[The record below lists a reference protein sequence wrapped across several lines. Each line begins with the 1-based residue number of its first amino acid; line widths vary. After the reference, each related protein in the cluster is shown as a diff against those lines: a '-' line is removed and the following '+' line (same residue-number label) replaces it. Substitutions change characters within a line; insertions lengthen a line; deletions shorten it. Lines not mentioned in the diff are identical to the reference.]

1 MLTASLSCI
10 PVSTGPRP
18 SSLSANSL
26 TESRPGPFGFA
37 VSLALPL
44 PEFSHA
50 SAKTTGKAM
59 KKLLIRVRLLDVI
72 TSSGSSAC
80 PCNRALSADL
90 MEFLLITRNGLTDH
104 LRCHLALLPS
114 EDLDPP
120 AFEILVDMEEV
131 LHLLQ
136 IMLRK
141 VGNVEVPMV
150 VRVVARHREDLVVGL
165 TTVEHFQDPER
176 AAVDLA
182 PWKRRLVDPH
192 QHVER
197 IPVFVKRAGNE
208 TVVARVV
215 HGGIQHAVE
224 TDQPRPLVELV
235 LVAAAARDL
244 DDRRDLL
251 RRMNAGGEIVPRV
264 DHVVTRSIVPL

>member
-1 MLTASLSCI
+1 MYLCGVTLASSPYRFFSRSSVSPTLAPSAVVTAPVSTSIRAILPRTTITLTPSGMPEPTAGNTQSHSGFRFGFSLSRPMLTASLSCI
-10 PVSTGPRP
+10 PVSTRPRP

-26 TESRPGPFGFA
+26 AESDRGAFGFA

-59 KKLLIRVRLLDVI
+59 KKLLMRVRLLDVI

-90 MEFLLITRNGLTDH
+90 MEFLLVTRNGLADH

-150 VRVVARHREDLVVGL
+150 VRVVARHR
-165 TTVEHFQDPER
+165 QD
-176 AAVDLA
+176 
-182 PWKRRLVDPH
+182 
-192 QHVER
+192 
-197 IPVFVKRAGNE
+197 
-208 TVVARVV
+208 
-215 HGGIQHAVE
+215 
-224 TDQPRPLVELV
+224 
-235 LVAAAARDL
+235 
-244 DDRRDLL
+244 
-251 RRMNAGGEIVPRV
+251 
-264 DHVVTRSIVPL
+264 